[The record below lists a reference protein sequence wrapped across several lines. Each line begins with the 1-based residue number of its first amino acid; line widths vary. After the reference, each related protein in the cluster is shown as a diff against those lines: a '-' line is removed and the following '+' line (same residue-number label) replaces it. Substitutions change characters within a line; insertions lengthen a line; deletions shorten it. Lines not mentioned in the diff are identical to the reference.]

1 MDNKT
6 SKILLFV
13 FIGILVVGAT
23 FSGGVWAGYAISKS
37 SASVPA
43 PAGANPTTSSTS
55 TSSTAALDQLFQP
68 FWQAWDDVHQ
78 YFYTQP
84 VEDTKMMEGAIRGMM
99 DSLGDPHTAYM
110 DPMELQQI
118 NNQFVG
124 SYDGIGAW
132 VDASGTYLTII
143 SPMPGYPAEKAGLQA
158 GDEIIAVD
166 GTSMVGVDPNV
177 VLTHVLGPAGST
189 VTLTIQRKGVTAP
202 FDVTLIREQITLHS
216 VDGKMLDNNIAYIS
230 INIFGDT
237 TTPELKSTLTTLLAN
252 KPVGLILDLRNN
264 GGGLLQAG
272 IEVSS
277 QFLAQG
283 TVVIEE
289 QANGARTSDSVIPG
303 GLATTI
309 PMVVLVNGGT
319 ASASEIVS
327 GAIQDYSRGLLVGVK
342 TYGKGSVQDWINL
355 ANNQGAI
362 RVTVEHWLTPNG
374 RQINGLGLT
383 PDIIIENTQ
392 ADITAGKD
400 PQLDR
405 AIQAVL
411 TGK

>member
-6 SKILLFV
+6 SRILLFV

-23 FSGGVWAGYAISKS
+23 FSGGVWAGFTISKN
-37 SASVPA
+37 SVPIPA
-43 PAGANPTTSSTS
+43 PVGTNPTSTSTRTTSS
-55 TSSTAALDQLFQP
+55 AALDQLFQP
-68 FWQAWDDVHQ
+68 FWQAWDNVHQ

-84 VEDTKMMEGAIRGMM
+84 VDDTKMMEGAIRGMM

-118 NNQFVG
+118 NNQLVG

-132 VDASGTYLTII
+132 VDASGTFLTII
-143 SPMPGYPAEKAGLQA
+143 SPMSGYPAEKAGLQA

-202 FDVTLIREQITLHS
+202 FDVSLTREKITLHS

-237 TTPELKSTLTTLLAN
+237 TTTELQSTLAALLAN
-252 KPVGLILDLRNN
+252 KPVGLILDLRGN

-272 IEVSS
+272 IEVAS
-277 QFLAQG
+277 QFFAQG

-289 QANGARTSDSVIPG
+289 QANGTRKSDAVLPG
-303 GLATTI
+303 GLAVNI

-327 GAIQDYSRGLLVGVK
+327 GAIQDYKRGLLVGVK

-374 RQINGLGLT
+374 RQINGAGLT
-383 PDIIIENTQ
+383 PDIVVDLTPT
-392 ADITAGKD
+392 DLTAGKD

-405 AIQAVL
+405 AIQAIL

>member
-1 MDNKT
+1 MENKT
-6 SKILLFV
+6 SKVLLFV
-13 FIGILVVGAT
+13 FIGILVAGAT
-23 FSGGVWAGYAISKS
+23 FSGGVWAGYTISRS
-37 SASVPA
+37 SASVPS
-43 PAGANPTTSSTS
+43 PVGANPTSSSTGSSTS
-55 TSSTAALDQLFQP
+55 TSLDQLFQP

-84 VEDTKMMEGAIRGMM
+84 VDDTKMMEGAIRGMM

-110 DPMELQQI
+110 DPLELQQI
-118 NNQFVG
+118 NIQLSG
-124 SYDGIGAW
+124 TLEGIGAW

-143 SPMPGYPAEKAGLQA
+143 SPMPGYPAEKAGLIA

-166 GTSMVGVDPNV
+166 GVSMAGVDPNV
-177 VLTHVLGPAGST
+177 VLTHVLGPAGT
-189 VTLTIQRKGVTAP
+189 KVTLTIQRKGVTAP
-202 FDVTLIREQITLHS
+202 FDVTITREKITIHS
-216 VDGKMLDNNIAYIS
+216 VNGKMLANNIAYVS
-230 INIFGDT
+230 IDIFGDT
-237 TTPELKSTLTTLLAN
+237 TTAELKSTLTTLLAN

-264 GGGLLQAG
+264 GGGLLTSG
-272 IEVSS
+272 IEVAS

-289 QANGARTSDSVIPG
+289 QANGTRTNQDVIPG

-309 PMVVLVNGGT
+309 PMVVLVNAGT

-327 GAIQDYSRGLLVGVK
+327 GAIQDYHRGLLVGVK

-355 ANNQGAI
+355 SNNQGAVRI
-362 RVTVEHWLTPNG
+362 TVEHWLTPNG

-383 PDIIIENTQ
+383 PDIVVEITQ
-392 ADITAGKD
+392 ADITAGKN

-405 AIQAVL
+405 AIEAVL

>member
-1 MDNKT
+1 
-6 SKILLFV
+6 V

-43 PAGANPTTSSTS
+43 PVGANPTTSSTS
-55 TSSTAALDQLFQP
+55 TSSTAGLDQLFQP
-68 FWQAWDDVHQ
+68 FWQAWDNVHQ

-84 VEDTKMMEGAIRGMM
+84 VDDTKMMEGAIRGMM

-118 NNQFVG
+118 NNQLVG

-177 VLTHVLGPAGST
+177 VLTHVLGLAGST

-237 TTPELKSTLTTLLAN
+237 TTTELKSTLTTLLAN

-272 IEVSS
+272 IEVAS

-289 QANGARTSDSVIPG
+289 QANGARTSDAVIPG

-309 PMVVLVNGGT
+309 PMVVLVNEGT

-327 GAIQDYSRGLLVGVK
+327 GALQDYSRGLLVGVK

-374 RQINGLGLT
+374 RQINGVGLT

>member
-1 MDNKT
+1 MENKT

-13 FIGILVVGAT
+13 FIGILVMGAT
-23 FSGGVWAGYAISKS
+23 FSGGVWAGYTISKS
-37 SASVPA
+37 STAVPA
-43 PAGANPTTSSTS
+43 PIGANPINSSSGTP
-55 TSSTAALDQLFQP
+55 SSAALDQLFQP
-68 FWQAWDDVHQ
+68 FWQAWDAVHH

-84 VEDTKMMEGAIRGMM
+84 VDDTKMMEGAIRGMM

-110 DPMELQQI
+110 DPLELQQI
-118 NNQFVG
+118 NTQLVG
-124 SYDGIGAW
+124 SYEGIGAW

-158 GDEIIAVD
+158 EDEIIAVD

-177 VLTHVLGPAGST
+177 VLTHVLGPAGTT
-189 VTLTIQRKGVTAP
+189 VTLTIQRKDVTAP
-202 FDVTLIREQITLHS
+202 FDVTLTREKITLHS
-216 VDGKMLDNNIAYIS
+216 VNGKMLANNIAYIS
-230 INIFGDT
+230 IDIFGDT
-237 TTPELKSTLTTLLAN
+237 TTAELKTTLTTLLAN
-252 KPVGLILDLRNN
+252 KPAGLILDLRNN

-272 IEVSS
+272 IEVAS

-289 QANGARTSDSVIPG
+289 QANGARTSDNAISG
-303 GLATTI
+303 GLATEI
-309 PMVVLVNGGT
+309 PLVVLVNGGT

-327 GAIQDYSRGLLVGVK
+327 GAVQDYKRGLLIGVK

-355 ANNQGAI
+355 ANSQGAI
-362 RVTVEHWLTPNG
+362 RVTVEHWLTPKG
-374 RQINGLGLT
+374 RQINGVGLT
-383 PDIIIENTQ
+383 PDIIIDLTQ

-405 AIQAVL
+405 AIQSIL